1 MGVYFGWFGEGGHFL
16 WVGGV
21 VPRYILGRLVGG
33 EWRYIFG
40 EQEGWTFFM
49 VSWGWE
55 RVG

>member
-21 VPRYILGRLVGG
+21 VPRYILSRLVGG

-49 VSWGWE
+49 VS
-55 RVG
+55 